1 MSELASHIDEV
12 RDLPLPPSSEFV
24 PSASRATRKTR
35 DFLAE
40 RQAKPS
46 VDIKNGKAVFRQ
58 KPMSFEKM
66 TETMQEMVNFRE
78 WLESRT
84 RRQEPALVQIPQDYW
99 PLIAKFTQESIYKQE
114 LAPDDDDDTDCSAS
128 ILPLSAIENVVKRL
142 ATRVNYGIESPL
154 AKTPAALCVWRWELN
169 QEYLPFLPKVSREKV
184 DARLA
189 DRIQYKKDLQAMFDA
204 LPVNERNALLGV
216 KGLAASP
223 SKSQPLLRASSNE
236 ASPIPGTVGNASDDK
251 PSERTVNVTGDENQ
265 MTARKTGRAKTT
277 IDPEKAVE
285 KAAKE
290 KERLEKRAA
299 KAEKERKDKDS
310 QAKARSIM
318 ANFFGKPKPS
328 SSTVASPS
336 KGPAASSS
344 NMLSEFDRVF
354 KPFVLKKDAELA
366 PVNWFRDA
374 RKRKRLVDADVIVVD
389 EDDDVEVLDVEM
401 HELDFNP
408 EASPRTCPSIPTR
421 SGSSSTVRSI
431 MARLSEAEVSDDTA
445 VVRALLSEL
454 HDRTRTLAKVFIF
467 HEDERP
473 GYFGTFTKHSRLIK
487 PRRPFARDDIAIDY
501 AYDSGAEWGEEEE
514 GGGDDILGDSD
525 DERDDDEE
533 SDDLDGWLVDGDDGE
548 AATPVEEREG
558 LEAFLFPPLPEGGK
572 HKRKVEKEKEKE
584 TDTEGKTKKRKAVV
598 PLVPFIKGPCWET
611 EIGDC
616 EYEPFNHYRIQLFND
631 TPYPLD
637 PFSFVSVPA
646 DGPPVASTSGSKL
659 QPQFVLPALPPHL
672 LNSSTPVLDLASS
685 NSTSSHQPQAK
696 RPRTIPKNPF
706 PDAHLPFLK
715 EKVASMGTTS
725 LIALVEALY
734 LDLKTHGVKKNAI
747 EAKIREIC
755 VKGQRHIWSVKADT
769 ELTWARQ
776 LPGLEVVAP
785 H

>member
-1 MSELASHIDEV
+1 MSELAPQTDEV
-12 RDLPLPPSSEFV
+12 RDLPPP
-24 PSASRATRKTR
+24 TT
-35 DFLAE
+35 E

-46 VDIKNGKAVFRQ
+46 VDIKNGKAIFRQ

-84 RRQEPALVQIPQDYW
+84 QRQEPALAQIPQNYW
-99 PLIAKFTQESIYKQE
+99 PLIAKFTQESDKTIATLSKHIQQE
-114 LAPDDDDDTDCSAS
+114 LTPDDDDDTDCSVS
-128 ILPLSAIENVVKRL
+128 VLPLSAIEDVVK
-142 ATRVNYGIESPL
+142 T
-154 AKTPAALCVWRWELN
+154 
-169 QEYLPFLPKVSREKV
+169 EYISFLPKVSREKV

-216 KGLAASP
+216 KGLATSP

-236 ASPIPGTVGNASDDK
+236 ASPIAGTVGSAPDDK
-251 PSERTVNVTGDENQ
+251 PPEKTVNVAGDENQ
-265 MTARKTGRAKTT
+265 MAARKTGRAKTA

-299 KAEKERKDKDS
+299 KAEKDRKDKES
-310 QAKARSIM
+310 QEKARSIM
-318 ANFFGKPKPS
+318 ANFFGKPKAS
-328 SSTVASPS
+328 SST
-336 KGPAASSS
+336 GPAASSS
-344 NMLSEFDRVF
+344 NMLSEFDKAF
-354 KPFVLKKDAELA
+354 KPFVLKKDADLA

-374 RKRKRLVDADVIVVD
+374 RKRKRQANADVIVID
-389 EDDDVEVLDVEM
+389 EDDIEVLDVEM
-401 HELDFNP
+401 HEPDSDP
-408 EASPRTCPSIPTR
+408 EANPRAHLRRVLLASPSLATR
-421 SGSSSTVRSI
+421 FSSSSSTVRSL

-445 VVRALLSEL
+445 AVRALLSEL

-473 GYFGTFTKHSRLIK
+473 GYFGTFTKPSRLIK
-487 PRRPFARDDIAIDY
+487 PRRPFARDDIVIDY
-501 AYDSGAEWGEEEE
+501 SYDSGAEWGEEEE
-514 GGGDDILGDSD
+514 GGGDEIMGDSD
-525 DERDDDEE
+525 DERDDDEG

-548 AATPVEEREG
+548 AATPVEERDG
-558 LEAFLFPPLPEGGK
+558 LDAFPFPPPLPEGGK
-572 HKRKVEKEKEKE
+572 HKRKVEKEKE
-584 TDTEGKTKKRKAVV
+584 TDTECKTKKRKAVI

-616 EYEPFNHYRIQLFND
+616 EYDPFKHYRIQLFND

-646 DGPPVASTSGSKL
+646 DGSSVAYTSGSKL
-659 QPQFVLPALPPHL
+659 QPQFVIPALPPHL
-672 LNSSTPVLDLASS
+672 FNSSTPVLDPTSS

-725 LIALVEALY
+725 LISLIEALY

-747 EAKIREIC
+747 EAKVREIC
-755 VKGQRHIWSVKADT
+755 VKGQRQIWSVKADT
-769 ELTWARQ
+769 ELTGHVSSLAWKWWHHIKRKM
-776 LPGLEVVAP
+776 
-785 H
+785 HK

>member
-1 MSELASHIDEV
+1 MAPGDSPLVVDEV
-12 RDLPLPPSSEFV
+12 RDPP
-24 PSASRATRKTR
+24 PPTT
-35 DFLAE
+35 E

-46 VDIKNGKAVFRQ
+46 VDIKNGKAIFRQ

-84 RRQEPALVQIPQDYW
+84 QRQEPALAQIPQNYW
-99 PLIAKFTQESIYKQE
+99 PLIAKFTQESDKTIATLSKHIQQE
-114 LAPDDDDDTDCSAS
+114 LTPDDDDDTDCSLS
-128 ILPLSAIENVVKRL
+128 VLPLSAIEDVVKLL
-142 ATRVNYGIESPL
+142 ANRVNYGIECPL
-154 AKTPAALCVWRWELN
+154 AKTPAALC
-169 QEYLPFLPKVSREKV
+169 VSREKV

-189 DRIQYKKDLQAMFDA
+189 DRIQYKKDLQAIFDA

-216 KGLAASP
+216 RGLATSP

-236 ASPIPGTVGNASDDK
+236 ASPITGT
-251 PSERTVNVTGDENQ
+251 NQ
-265 MTARKTGRAKTT
+265 MAARKTGRAKTT

-290 KERLEKRAA
+290 KERFEKKAA
-299 KAEKERKDKDS
+299 KAEKDKKDKES
-310 QAKARSIM
+310 QEKARSIM
-318 ANFFGKPKPS
+318 ANFFGKPKAS
-328 SSTVASPS
+328 STTVASPS

-354 KPFVLKKDAELA
+354 KPFVLKKDADLA

-374 RKRKRLVDADVIVVD
+374 RKRKRQANADVIVID
-389 EDDDVEVLDVEM
+389 EDDIEVLDV
-401 HELDFNP
+401 LL
-408 EASPRTCPSIPTR
+408 ACPSLPTR
-421 SGSSSTVRSI
+421 ISSSSSTVRSL

-445 VVRALLSEL
+445 MVRALLSEL

-473 GYFGTFTKHSRLIK
+473 GYFGTFTKRSRLIK
-487 PRRPFARDDIAIDY
+487 PRRPFARDDIVIDY
-501 AYDSGAEWGEEEE
+501 SYDSGAEWGEEEE
-514 GGGDDILGDSD
+514 GGGDDIMGDSD
-525 DERDDDEE
+525 DERDDEEE
-533 SDDLDGWLVDGDDGE
+533 SDDLEGWLVDGDDGE
-548 AATPVEEREG
+548 AATPVEERDE
-558 LEAFLFPPLPEGGK
+558 LDAFPFPPPLPESGK
-572 HKRKVEKEKEKE
+572 HKRKVEKEKE
-584 TDTEGKTKKRKAVV
+584 TDTECKTKKRKAVV

-616 EYEPFNHYRIQLFND
+616 EYDPFKHYRIQLFNGEYFFSHQYLSIHHIPS
-631 TPYPLD
+631 TPSPSCQFRRMALPLLI
-637 PFSFVSVPA
+637 PR
-646 DGPPVASTSGSKL
+646 GSKL
-659 QPQFVLPALPPHL
+659 QPQFVIPA
-672 LNSSTPVLDLASS
+672 TPVPDP

-715 EKVASMGTTS
+715 EKVASLGTTS
-725 LIALVEALY
+725 LISLVEALY

-747 EAKIREIC
+747 EAKVREIC
-755 VKGQRHIWSVKADT
+755 VKGQRQIWSVKADM
-769 ELTWARQ
+769 EF
-776 LPGLEVVAP
+776 PSLEVVPP